1 MKMKT
6 ITAQYIIGLTLGL
19 LLVPVNNGLLEVL
32 PNIGWHFLTL
42 LYILILLF
50 QVLYYFLTSKQ
61 RISWTIVNFFLNFI
75 LWTAELVFLEK
86 NFGTTYL
93 YNSSLNAYY
102 LSVMGGLLWTTNKVI
117 LDYFF
122 GLTKKIKTVK
132 SRIELRLERKN
143 TDPT

>member
-1 MKMKT
+1 MKT
-6 ITAQYIIGLTLGL
+6 ITAQYIIGLTLGF

-61 RISWTIVNFFLNFI
+61 RVSWTIVNFFLNFI
-75 LWTAELVFLEK
+75 LWTAEFVFLEK

-93 YNSSLNAYY
+93 YNSSLNGYY
-102 LSVMGGLLWTTNKVI
+102 LSVMGGLLWTTNKVT

>member
-1 MKMKT
+1 MKT